1 MTKHNLSRRQFIGS
15 GALAATGLLL
25 SKTSFAAAVLNK
37 PGKPN
42 SVINGVQIGVITY
55 SFRSMPGTAE
65 DLLKYCIDCN
75 INAIELMGDAAE
87 AYAGAPKRQGG
98 GYGKPQ
104 TPEEK
109 TAAEDFNKKIA
120 EWRATAPMDKF
131 KELRKMYNDAG
142 VTIYAWKPNAL
153 AARNSDAEI
162 DYAFNAGK
170 ALGVNHVTVELPDEA
185 QTKRLGDIAAKHKMM
200 VGYHA
205 HTQAT
210 PTLWDAALS
219 QSKYNGI
226 NLDIGHYVAGT
237 SSSPIPFIEKYHDR
251 ITSMHIKDRKFND
264 GPNQPWGQGDTPIKE
279 VLQLL
284 KKNHYKFP
292 ATIELEYKIPD
303 SSDAVKEVK
312 ICRQFAADALS

>member
-1 MTKHNLSRRQFIGS
+1 MKQHNLSRRRFIGS
-15 GALAATGLLL
+15 AALAAAGVFAF
-25 SKTSFAAAVLNK
+25 SKSSFAGVLSNLAD
-37 PGKPN
+37 KPN
-42 SVINGVQIGVITY
+42 SRINGVQIGVITY
-55 SFRSMPGTAE
+55 SFRSMPDTID

-87 AYAGAPKRQGG
+87 IYAGAPKREAG
-98 GYGKPQ
+98 
-104 TPEEK
+104 EDW
-109 TAAEDFNKKIA
+109 TAFGKKIA
-120 EWRATAPMDKF
+120 EWRATAPIDKF
-131 KELRKMYNDAG
+131 KEIRKKYNDAG
-142 VTIYAWKPNAL
+142 VSIYAWKPNAL
-153 AARNSDAEI
+153 GTKNSDAEI

-210 PTLWDAALS
+210 PTLWDTALS

-237 SSSPIPFIEKYHDR
+237 SSSPVPFIEKYHDR
-251 ITSMHIKDRKFND
+251 ITSMHIKDRKFHD

-284 KKNHYKFP
+284 KNNHYKFP

-303 SSDAVKEVK
+303 GSDAVKEVK
-312 ICRQFAADALS
+312 VCRQFAADALA

>member
-1 MTKHNLSRRQFIGS
+1 MKQHNLSRRRFIGS
-15 GALAATGLLL
+15 AVLAAAGVLAF
-25 SKTSFAAAVLNK
+25 SKSSFAGVLS
-37 PGKPN
+37 GLADKPN
-42 SVINGVQIGVITY
+42 SRINGVQIGVITY
-55 SFRSMPGTAE
+55 SFRSKPDTID

-87 AYAGAPKRQGG
+87 IYAGAPKREAG
-98 GYGKPQ
+98 
-104 TPEEK
+104 EDW
-109 TAAEDFNKKIA
+109 AAFGKKIA
-120 EWRATAPMDKF
+120 EWRANAPIDKF
-131 KELRKMYNDAG
+131 KEIRRKYNEAG
-142 VTIYAWKPNAL
+142 VNIYAWKPNAL
-153 AARNSDAEI
+153 GTKNSDAEI

-210 PTLWDAALS
+210 PTLWDTALS

-251 ITSMHIKDRKFND
+251 ITSMHIKDRKFHD

-284 KKNHYKFP
+284 KNNHYKFP
-292 ATIELEYKIPD
+292 ATIELEYKVPD
-303 SSDAVKEVK
+303 GSDAVKEVK
-312 ICRQFAADALS
+312 ICRQFAADALA

>member
-1 MTKHNLSRRQFIGS
+1 MKQHNLSRRRFIGS
-15 GALAATGLLL
+15 ATLAAAGFLAF
-25 SKTSFAAAVLNK
+25 SKSSFAGVLS
-37 PGKPN
+37 GSADKPN
-42 SVINGVQIGVITY
+42 SLINGVQIGVITY
-55 SFRSMPGTAE
+55 SFRSMPGTID

-87 AYAGAPKRQGG
+87 TYAGAPKHEAG
-98 GYGKPQ
+98 
-104 TPEEK
+104 EDW
-109 TAAEDFNKKIA
+109 AAFGKKIA
-120 EWRATAPMDKF
+120 EWRASAPMNKF
-131 KELRKMYNDAG
+131 KEIRKMYHDAG

-153 AARNSDAEI
+153 GTKNSDTEI

-210 PTLWDAALS
+210 PTLWDAALA

-237 SSSPIPFIEKYHDR
+237 SSSPVPFIEKYHDR
-251 ITSMHIKDRKFND
+251 ITSMHIKDRKFHD

-284 KKNHYKFP
+284 KNNRYKFP
-292 ATIELEYKIPD
+292 ATIELEYKIPEG
-303 SSDAVKEVK
+303 SDAVNEVK
-312 ICRQFAADALS
+312 ICRQFAADVLA

>member
-1 MTKHNLSRRQFIGS
+1 MKQHNLSRRRFIGS
-15 GALAATGLLL
+15 AALAAAGVLAF
-25 SKTSFAAAVLNK
+25 SKSSFAGVLS
-37 PGKPN
+37 GRSDKPN
-42 SVINGVQIGVITY
+42 SRINGVQIGVITY
-55 SFRSMPGTAE
+55 SFRSMPDTID

-87 AYAGAPKRQGG
+87 IYAGAPKRETG
-98 GYGKPQ
+98 
-104 TPEEK
+104 EDW
-109 TAAEDFNKKIA
+109 AAFGKKIA
-120 EWRATAPMDKF
+120 EWRASAPIDKF
-131 KELRKMYNDAG
+131 KEIRKKYNDAG
-142 VTIYAWKPNAL
+142 VSIYAWKPNAL
-153 AARNSDAEI
+153 GSKNSDAEI

-210 PTLWDAALS
+210 PTLWDIALS

-237 SSSPIPFIEKYHDR
+237 SSSPVPFIEKYHDR
-251 ITSMHIKDRKFND
+251 ITSMHIKDRKFHD

-284 KKNHYKFP
+284 KNNHYKFP

-303 SSDAVKEVK
+303 GSDAVKEVK
-312 ICRQFAADALS
+312 VCRQFAADALA